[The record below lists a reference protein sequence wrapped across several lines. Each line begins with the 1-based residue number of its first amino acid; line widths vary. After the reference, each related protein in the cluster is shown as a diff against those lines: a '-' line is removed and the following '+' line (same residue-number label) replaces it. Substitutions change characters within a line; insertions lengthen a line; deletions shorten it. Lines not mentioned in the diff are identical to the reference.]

1 MRLVYLPKLCE
12 STAAFFNTPCLGIM
26 TTSPYYDVLV
36 IGAGLAGM
44 RAALAAHEGGASVA
58 LLTKVHPVRSH
69 SNAAQGGI
77 NAALTDRGDHW
88 EDHAFETVKGSDYLG
103 DQDAV
108 EILAQEAGR
117 DIIALEHMGVIF
129 NRNEE
134 GRLGTRRFGGQK
146 RARTFYVSDFT
157 GQALLH
163 VLYEQI
169 MQANIPVYEEWFV
182 TSLIKDDHGGCAGVA
197 AFEIRSGT
205 FALFRTKAV
214 IMASG
219 GLGRVYEPSTNA
231 LICTG
236 DGMAV
241 AYRAGAPLMDMEMV
255 QYHPTTLKGKGLL
268 ITEAARGEGAYLLN
282 SKGERFMER
291 YAPNMLELA
300 SRDVVSRA
308 EYIEINEGRGI
319 QGCVLLDCRHLGR
332 QILQERLGQIYAEAK
347 TFANVDLAEEP
358 LPIRPGMHY
367 QMGGIKTD
375 TQGRC
380 WDVQGQWKGLPGLFA
395 AGETACVSLHGGNRL
410 GANSLLETVVFG
422 RRAGMCAAEYTK
434 ALPTLPISD
443 TAIEPDRQLVQAI
456 LSRKGQGDRAA
467 ALRLEMG
474 TTMNRYVS
482 VFREQEGMEKASR
495 RINDLKARWPG
506 ITIQDKGHVF
516 NTGLVAALE
525 LGFML
530 DCAETIIVGALTRT
544 ESRGAHFRTD
554 YLNRDDEQ
562 WLKHVLLYHNPGG
575 PPHVEYLPV
584 RITQWQPQIRVY

>member
-1 MRLVYLPKLCE
+1 MN
-12 STAAFFNTPCLGIM
+12 SSF
-26 TTSPYYDVLV
+26 SYDVLI

-44 RAALAAHEGGASVA
+44 RAAIAAHNQGASVA
-58 LLTKVHPVRSH
+58 IMTKVHPVRSH

-88 EDHAFETVKGSDYLG
+88 EDHAFETVKGSDYLS

-108 EILAQEAGR
+108 EVLAQEAGQ

-134 GRLGTRRFGGQK
+134 GQLGTRRFGGQK
-146 RARTFYVSDFT
+146 RARTFFVSDFT

-163 VLYEQI
+163 VLYEQTL
-169 MQANIPVYEEWFV
+169 QAKIPVYEEWFA
-182 TSLIKDDHGGCAGVA
+182 TSLVKDDQGRCAGVV
-197 AFEIRSGT
+197 AFEIRTGT
-205 FALFRTKAV
+205 FALFRAKAV
-214 IMASG
+214 IMATG

-308 EYIEINEGRGI
+308 EQIEINEGRGI
-319 QGCVLLDCRHLGR
+319 KGCVLLDCRHLGR
-332 QILQERLGQIYAEAK
+332 AFLQDRLGQIYAEAK
-347 TFANVDLAEEP
+347 TFANIDLAEEP

-375 TQGRC
+375 TEGRC
-380 WDVQGQWKGLPGLFA
+380 WDVQGQWAGVPGLFA

-410 GANSLLETVVFG
+410 GANSLLDTVVFG
-422 RRAGMCAAEYTK
+422 RRAGTYAAEYAK
-434 ALPTLPISD
+434 TLPSPTIPGSAMD
-443 TAIEPDRQLVQAI
+443 ADKHLVAGI
-456 LSRKGQGDRAA
+456 VSRKGPGERAA

-474 TTMNRYVS
+474 TTMNRHVS
-482 VFREQEGMEKASR
+482 VFREEEGMETALHQ
-495 RINDLKARWPG
+495 ITQLKARWPDL
-506 ITIQDKGHVF
+506 TIQDKGQVF
-516 NTGLVAALE
+516 NTGLIAALE
-525 LGFML
+525 LGFMF
-530 DCAETIIVGALTRT
+530 DCAEAIIVGALTRQ

-554 YLNRDDEQ
+554 YLERDDEH
-562 WLKHVLLYHNPGG
+562 WLKHVLLYHRPDA
-575 PPHVEYLPV
+575 PPHVDYLPV

>member
-1 MRLVYLPKLCE
+1 M
-12 STAAFFNTPCLGIM
+12 TAP
-26 TTSPYYDVLV
+26 PPYDVLV
-36 IGAGLAGM
+36 VGAGLAGM
-44 RAALAAHEGGASVA
+44 RAALAAHEQGASVA

-77 NAALTDRGDHW
+77 NAALTDRGDKW

-108 EILAQEAGR
+108 EVLAQEAGQ
-117 DIIALEHMGVIF
+117 DIITLEHMGVIF

-134 GRLGTRRFGGQK
+134 GLLGTRRFGGQK
-146 RARTFYVSDFT
+146 RARTFFVSDFT

-169 MQANIPVYEEWFV
+169 LQAHIPVYEEWFV
-182 TSLIKDDHGGCAGVA
+182 TSLVKNNHGHCSGLV
-197 AFEIRSGT
+197 AFEIRTGQFS
-205 FALFRTKAV
+205 LFRAKTV

-282 SKGERFMER
+282 KDGDRFMER

-308 EYIEINEGRGI
+308 EQIEINEGRGI
-319 QGCVLLDCRHLGR
+319 NGCVLLDCRHLGR
-332 QILQERLGQIYAEAK
+332 TFLQDRLGQIYAEAK
-347 TFANVDLAEEP
+347 TFANIDLAEAP

-375 TQGRC
+375 TAGRC
-380 WDVQGQWKGLPGLFA
+380 WDVQNGWKGLPGLFA

-410 GANSLLETVVFG
+410 GANSLLDTVVFG
-422 RRAGMCAAEYTK
+422 RRAGQCAADYARTIS
-434 ALPTLPISD
+434 LSPIPESAME
-443 TAIEPDRQLVQAI
+443 TDRQLVNTLLAREGHGER
-456 LSRKGQGDRAA
+456 SA
-467 ALRLEMG
+467 ALRLDMG
-474 TTMNRYVS
+474 VTMNRYVS
-482 VFREQEGMEKASR
+482 VFREEDGLETARR
-495 RINDLKARWPG
+495 RIQHIKAKWPA

-516 NTGLVAALE
+516 NTGVMAVLE

-530 DCAETIIVGALTRT
+530 DCAEAIIAGARTRT

-554 YLNRDDEQ
+554 YLDRDDEE
-562 WLKHVLLYHNPGG
+562 WLKHILLYHRLDQEPAIDF
-575 PPHVEYLPV
+575 LPV
-584 RITQWQPQIRVY
+584 RITQWQPQVRVY

>member
-1 MRLVYLPKLCE
+1 M
-12 STAAFFNTPCLGIM
+12 
-26 TTSPYYDVLV
+26 TSPPTYDVLV

-44 RAALAAHEGGASVA
+44 RAALSAHQQGASVA
-58 LLTKVHPVRSH
+58 ILTKVHPVRSH

-77 NAALTDRGDHW
+77 NAALTDRGDKW
-88 EDHAFETVKGSDYLG
+88 EDHAFETVKGSDYLA

-108 EILAQEAGR
+108 EVLAQDAGH
-117 DIIALEHMGVIF
+117 DIITLEHMGVIF
-129 NRNEE
+129 NRNDE
-134 GRLGTRRFGGQK
+134 GQLGTRRFGGQK
-146 RARTFYVSDFT
+146 KARTFFVSDFT
-157 GQALLH
+157 GQAMLH
-163 VLYEQI
+163 VLYEQL
-169 MQANIPVYEEWFV
+169 MQANLPVYEEWFV
-182 TSLIKDDHGGCAGVA
+182 TSLVKDDQGHCAGLV
-197 AFEIRSGT
+197 AFEIRTGQFT
-205 FALFRTKAV
+205 LFRAKTV

-282 SKGERFMER
+282 KQGDRFMKQ
-291 YAPNMLELA
+291 YAPTMLELA

-308 EYIEINEGRGI
+308 EQIEINEGRGVN
-319 QGCVLLDCRHLGR
+319 GCVFLDCRHLGR
-332 QILQERLGQIYAEAK
+332 AFLQERLGQINAEAQ
-347 TFANVDLAEEP
+347 TFANIDLAEEL

-375 TQGRC
+375 TEGRC
-380 WDVQGQWKGLPGLFA
+380 WDIQGQWNGLPGLFA

-410 GANSLLETVVFG
+410 GANSLLDTIVFG
-422 RRAGMCAAEYTK
+422 RRAGQCAADYARTIPS
-434 ALPTLPISD
+434 PTISAHRLD
-443 TAIEPDRQLVQAI
+443 ADQQLVATI
-456 LSRKGQGDRAA
+456 MARKGPGERAA

-482 VFREQEGMEKASR
+482 VFREQEGLETAR
-495 RINDLKARWPG
+495 QHIQALKMRWTDV
-506 ITIQDKGHVF
+506 TIHDKGQVF
-516 NTGLVAALE
+516 NTGMIAVLE

-530 DCAETIIVGALTRT
+530 DCAEAIIEGALTRT

-554 YLNRDDEQ
+554 YLDRDDED
-562 WLKHVLLYHNPGG
+562 WLKHILLYHQPGST
-575 PPHVEYLPV
+575 PRIDFLPV
-584 RITQWQPQIRVY
+584 HITQWQPQIRVY

>member
-1 MRLVYLPKLCE
+1 
-12 STAAFFNTPCLGIM
+12 
-26 TTSPYYDVLV
+26 
-36 IGAGLAGM
+36 M
-44 RAALAAHEGGASVA
+44 RAALAAHEQGASVA
-58 LLTKVHPVRSH
+58 ILTKVHPVRSH

-77 NAALTDRGDHW
+77 NAAMTDRGDQW

-103 DQDAV
+103 DQDAIEV
-108 EILAQEAGR
+108 LAQEAGE

-146 RARTFYVSDFT
+146 RARTFFVSDFT
-157 GQALLH
+157 GQAILH

-169 MQANIPVYEEWFV
+169 MQAQIPVYEEWFV
-182 TSLIKDDHGGCAGVA
+182 TSLVKDDHGRCAGLV
-197 AFEIRSGT
+197 AFEIRSGE
-205 FALFRTKAV
+205 FAFFRAKAV

-268 ITEAARGEGAYLLN
+268 ITEAARGEGGYLLN
-282 SKGERFMER
+282 SKGERFMEQ

-308 EYIEINEGRGI
+308 EHIEINEGRGI
-319 QGCVLLDCRHLGR
+319 KGCVLLDCRHLGR
-332 QILQERLGQIYAEAK
+332 HFIQDRLGQIHAEAK

-375 TQGRC
+375 IDGRC
-380 WDVQGQWKGLPGLFA
+380 WDPQGHWKGVPGLFA

-422 RRAGMCAAEYTK
+422 RRAGRCAANYAKT
-434 ALPTLPISD
+434 LPTPHMSH
-443 TAIEPDRQLVQAI
+443 TTIEPDRQLVNTI
-456 LSRKGQGDRAA
+456 LARPGQGERPA

-474 TTMNRYVS
+474 TTMNRHVS
-482 VFREQEGMEKASR
+482 VFREQEGMETAYQ
-495 RINDLKARWPG
+495 RIQGLKARWPG
-506 ITIQDKGHVF
+506 ITIQDKGHIF

-530 DCAETIIVGALTRT
+530 DCAEAIIVGALTRK

-554 YLNRDDEQ
+554 YLDRDDEQ
-562 WLKHVLLYHNPGG
+562 WLKHILLYHTPDG
-575 PPHVEYLPV
+575 PPHVDYLSV
-584 RITQWQPQIRVY
+584 RITQWQPQSRVY

>member
-1 MRLVYLPKLCE
+1 MNASY
-12 STAAFFNTPCLGIM
+12 S
-26 TTSPYYDVLV
+26 YDVLV

-44 RAALAAHEGGASVA
+44 RAALAAHNQGASVA
-58 LLTKVHPVRSH
+58 IMTKVHPVRSH

-88 EDHAFETVKGSDYLG
+88 EDHAFETVKGSDYLS

-108 EILAQEAGR
+108 EVLAQEAGQ

-134 GRLGTRRFGGQK
+134 GHLGTRRFGGQK
-146 RARTFYVSDFT
+146 RARTFFVSDFT

-163 VLYEQI
+163 VLYEQTL
-169 MQANIPVYEEWFV
+169 QANIPVFEEWFA
-182 TSLIKDDHGGCAGVA
+182 TSLVKDDQGRCAGVV
-197 AFEIRSGT
+197 AFEIRTGT
-205 FALFRTKAV
+205 FALFRAKAV
-214 IMASG
+214 IMATG

-308 EYIEINEGRGI
+308 EQIEINEGRGI
-319 QGCVLLDCRHLGR
+319 KGCVLLDCRHLGR
-332 QILQERLGQIYAEAK
+332 AFLQDRLGQIYAEAK
-347 TFANVDLAEEP
+347 TFANIDLAEEP

-375 TQGRC
+375 TEGRC
-380 WDVQGQWKGLPGLFA
+380 WDVQGQWAGVPGLFA

-410 GANSLLETVVFG
+410 GANSLLDTVVFG
-422 RRAGMCAAEYTK
+422 RRGGTCAAEYASTI
-434 ALPTLPISD
+434 PSPSI
-443 TAIEPDRQLVQAI
+443 PDSAMDADKHLVAGI
-456 LSRKGQGDRAA
+456 VSRKGPGERAA
-467 ALRLEMG
+467 AMRLEMG
-474 TTMNRYVS
+474 TTMNRHVS
-482 VFREQEGMEKASR
+482 VFREEEGMETALHQ
-495 RINDLKARWPG
+495 ITQLKARWPDL
-506 ITIQDKGHVF
+506 TIQDKGQVF
-516 NTGLVAALE
+516 NTGLIAALE

-530 DCAETIIVGALTRT
+530 DCAEAIIVGALTRQ

-554 YLNRDDEQ
+554 YLDRDDEH
-562 WLKHVLLYHNPGG
+562 WLKHVLLYHRPDA
-575 PPHVEYLPV
+575 PPHVDYLPV